1 MSDSSYNDASPVR
14 VSLQACKEM
23 IQGHRPLPVS
33 GHHPMSTLR
42 AFIVE
47 DNPVILGNLVA
58 TLEELTNIKVV
69 GSVATEADAVREL
82 DKHANDLDL
91 VIVDVFL
98 SGGTGLG
105 VLAAAQKMQLG
116 ARRVVLTNFAT
127 PEVRRRCSALG
138 AAEVFDKSNELD
150 ALIDYCEKL
159 AEA

>member
-1 MSDSSYNDASPVR
+1 MP
-14 VSLQACKEM
+14 
-23 IQGHRPLPVS
+23 
-33 GHHPMSTLR
+33 TLR

-69 GSVATEADAVREL
+69 GSVSTEADAVREL
-82 DKHANDLDL
+82 DEHGNDLDL

-105 VLAAAQKMQLG
+105 VLAAAQKMQLD

-127 PEVRRRCSALG
+127 PEVRRRCTALG